1 MISVTADLQSVV
13 EELYGAPPA
22 DFTRLRTEAAKLAR
36 TSGNKELAEAIAKL
50 RKPSRSA
57 WVLNQLVRA
66 QPEAVEQLLTL
77 GEQLREAEKNLQG
90 AELRRLSL
98 QRGEAV
104 EALVQS
110 ALRAAEITAP
120 DADLRREIE
129 ETLAAALAEPTV
141 ADSLRTGA
149 LVKPAA
155 WSGFGVAPPED
166 LAAVPPRPRQPAP
179 PAEAGAHVP
188 AQDRGDRE
196 RPAKVEAAEQ
206 RLAEAEAALAEAEHE
221 VVATERE
228 VKRLRKELEAAQETY
243 ERASH
248 AASTAQ
254 KRVEHARAQLTKL
267 TVGRR

>member
-22 DFTRLRTEAAKLAR
+22 DFMRLRTEAAKLAR
-36 TSGNKELAEAIAKL
+36 TSGDKELAEAIGKL

-66 QPEAVEQLLTL
+66 QPEAVDQLLTL

-90 AELRRLSL
+90 TDLRRLSL

-104 EALVQS
+104 EALVHS
-110 ALRAAEITAP
+110 ALQVAGITAP

-129 ETLAAALAEPTV
+129 ETLTAALAEPTV

-166 LAAVPPRPRQPAP
+166 LAAVPPRPRQPG
-179 PAEAGAHVP
+179 PAEEGGAPVP
-188 AQDRGDRE
+188 TQDRGDRA
-196 RPAKVEAAEQ
+196 RSPKVEAAEQ
-206 RLAEAEAALAEAEHE
+206 RLAEAEAALAEAEQE
-221 VVATERE
+221 VVAAERE

-243 ERASH
+243 DRAAR
-248 AASTAQ
+248 AASTAR
-254 KRVEHARAQLTKL
+254 KRSEHARAQLTKL
-267 TVGRR
+267 MTVRR

>member
-22 DFTRLRTEAAKLAR
+22 DFMRLRTEAAKLAR
-36 TSGNKELAEAIAKL
+36 TSGDKELAEAIGKL

-57 WVLNQLVRA
+57 WVLNQLVRT
-66 QPEAVEQLLTL
+66 QPEAVDQLLSL

-90 AELRRLSL
+90 TELRRLSL

-104 EALVQS
+104 EALVHS
-110 ALRAAEITAP
+110 ALQAAGITAP

-129 ETLAAALAEPTV
+129 ETLTAALAEPTV

-166 LAAVPPRPRQPAP
+166 LAAVPPRPRQGRGKKSVLACPHRSVEIGP
-179 PAEAGAHVP
+179 
-188 AQDRGDRE
+188 DRPRSK
-196 RPAKVEAAEQ
+196 RPSSGW
-206 RLAEAEAALAEAEHE
+206 R
-221 VVATERE
+221 R
-228 VKRLRKELEAAQETY
+228 
-243 ERASH
+243 
-248 AASTAQ
+248 Q
-254 KRVEHARAQLTKL
+254 KRRLP
-267 TVGRR
+267 RRSRKWWPRNGK